1 MNQAY
6 SRLPTTHGHIT
17 DCKLDSVV
25 YASVCVSVNVDL
37 SCLGRTIYAR
47 QFLGA
52 KPTSRLE
59 SLAVA
64 KTSAYSGTYV
74 CNFAV
79 VNDTTLKYHYH
90 TRYHVHVICCYALL
104 KFTVIVI

>member
-6 SRLPTTHGHIT
+6 SRLLTTRGHIT

-25 YASVCVSVNVDL
+25 YAGVGVVIFNVDL

-52 KPTSRLE
+52 NAPIQFR
-59 SLAVA
+59 
-64 KTSAYSGTYV
+64 
-74 CNFAV
+74 
-79 VNDTTLKYHYH
+79 H
-90 TRYHVHVICCYALL
+90 R
-104 KFTVIVI
+104 